1 MQSRVDRQ
9 IRALAL
15 AQQCAAHGA
24 RVRTISRITGMNPRD
39 LLRLLFPER
48 QSVPARTRARLT
60 RVVPRGQSAVP
71 RGGVHRHVDLS
82 PPAHR

>member
-39 LLRLLFPER
+39 LLRLR
-48 QSVPARTRARLT
+48 QPAATLAAPSVNQSRAE
-60 RVVPRGQSAVP
+60 PGSCASACAQTSAAS
-71 RGGVHRHVDLS
+71 G
-82 PPAHR
+82 

>member
-39 LLRLLFPER
+39 LLRLSIGLED
-48 QSVPARTRARLT
+48 AGELLADLRAAL
-60 RVVPRGQSAVP
+60 G
-71 RGGVHRHVDLS
+71 
-82 PPAHR
+82 